1 MKKNKMFFLRIII
14 FLIVAIG
21 FVSATF
27 FLSSLN
33 SDSGIS
39 GNYYY
44 LISYASLF
52 IFAIWYAITLYRLYD
67 GNIKF
72 LTLIIF
78 CLGIFWLL
86 DSLIMWMSDSITFSR
101 YCWYLYFLPI
111 LFIPYFFFILCAE
124 NFIFKKKA
132 VKIVIYCILGVITA
146 LLLIIALTN
155 DIHQQVYSFESLGQ
169 YQNYEFQ
176 QMFYVITGYSL
187 MIMTSSIIIFI
198 FSTNRRNSFTQLLF
212 PFIVFLALVA
222 YSYLYVFKVDLLQ
235 NNMFLN
241 DIALVYNFIFVILF
255 ELFLN
260 NGLIQNNGQYISRFE
275 ECSLPLKIVDNNGE
289 DLFVN
294 EGFSQDNYINKTSD
308 DLIYIDKNI
317 LGGKVIVQEDISKIK
332 SLNAKLNKQ
341 IADLRKGN
349 DILRNRKD
357 IQEEQLRLKVRSELY
372 NEIDT
377 VISKKSKEIDMLVS
391 LLPDEINI
399 SNKKFTIKVLGKI
412 RLRIGY
418 LKQKCLLILQTKSGS
433 FISNNEFRIMLNVI
447 CSDVK
452 NAGFDTF
459 ATVVKGNDQ
468 VPVDYA
474 LAFNELVEYIG
485 ENLGFKHCVAL
496 VTCNLDKL
504 RCIIKVESENK
515 KLSNSNFPFDVSQ
528 YGYEVKKEYSDN
540 EYTFTMKGVGNN
552 ARNS

>member
-1 MKKNKMFFLRIII
+1 MKKNKMFILRIII

-21 FVSATF
+21 FFSATF
-27 FLSSLN
+27 FLLTVKSN
-33 SDSGIS
+33 SDIS

-44 LISYASLF
+44 LISYVSLF
-52 IFAIWYAITLYRLYD
+52 NFAVWYAITLYRLYD

-86 DSLIMWMSDSITFSR
+86 DSLIMSMSESVTFSR

-124 NFIFKKKA
+124 NFILKKRR
-132 VKIVIYCILGVITA
+132 VKIFIYIILGLITA
-146 LLLIIALTN
+146 ALFSIAMTN
-155 DIHQQVYSFESLGQ
+155 DIHQQVYLFDSLST
-169 YQNYEFQ
+169 YENYKIQ
-176 QMFYVITGYSL
+176 QMFYVIIGYSL
-187 MIMTSSIIIFI
+187 MILTASIVIFV

-212 PFIVFLALVA
+212 PIIVFMVLVI
-222 YSYLYVFKVDLLQ
+222 YTYLYVFRFDLLQ
-235 NNMFLN
+235 NNMLLS
-241 DIALVYNFIFVILF
+241 DIALVYNFIFLILF

-260 NGLIQNNGQYISRFE
+260 NGLIQNNGQYILRFE

-294 EGFSQDNYINKTSD
+294 EGFSQDDYINKTSN
-308 DLIYIDKNI
+308 DLIYIDKDI
-317 LGGKVIVQEDISKIK
+317 IGGKVIVQEDISKIK

-341 IADLRKGN
+341 IADLRTGN
-349 DILRNRKD
+349 EILRNRKD
-357 IQEEQLRLKVRSELY
+357 IQEEQSRLNVRSELF
-372 NEIDT
+372 NEIDS
-377 VISKKSKEIDMLVS
+377 VVSKKSKEIDMLVS
-391 LLPDEINI
+391 LLPEEINI

-418 LKQKCLLILQTKSGS
+418 LKQKCLLILQTKSSS
-433 FISNNEFRIMLNVI
+433 FIQNNEFRIMLNVI

-452 NAGFDTF
+452 SAGFETF
-459 ATVVKGNDQ
+459 ATVVKGNDP

-474 LAFNELVEYIG
+474 LAFNELIEYIG
-485 ENLGFKHCVAL
+485 ENFGFKHCMAL

-504 RCIIKVESENK
+504 RCIIKIEADNK
-515 KLSNSNFPFDVSQ
+515 KLSNSFLQLDVSQ
-528 YGYEVKKEYSDN
+528 YGYEIKKEYNDN
-540 EYTFTMKGVGNN
+540 EFTFIMKGVDNN
-552 ARNS
+552 ATNS

>member
-1 MKKNKMFFLRIII
+1 M
-14 FLIVAIG
+14 
-21 FVSATF
+21 
-27 FLSSLN
+27 
-33 SDSGIS
+33 
-39 GNYYY
+39 
-44 LISYASLF
+44 
-52 IFAIWYAITLYRLYD
+52 
-67 GNIKF
+67 
-72 LTLIIF
+72 
-78 CLGIFWLL
+78 
-86 DSLIMWMSDSITFSR
+86 
-101 YCWYLYFLPI
+101 
-111 LFIPYFFFILCAE
+111 
-124 NFIFKKKA
+124 
-132 VKIVIYCILGVITA
+132 
-146 LLLIIALTN
+146 
-155 DIHQQVYSFESLGQ
+155 
-169 YQNYEFQ
+169 
-176 QMFYVITGYSL
+176 
-187 MIMTSSIIIFI
+187 
-198 FSTNRRNSFTQLLF
+198 
-212 PFIVFLALVA
+212 
-222 YSYLYVFKVDLLQ
+222 
-235 NNMFLN
+235 
-241 DIALVYNFIFVILF
+241 
-255 ELFLN
+255 
-260 NGLIQNNGQYISRFE
+260 
-275 ECSLPLKIVDNNGE
+275 PLKIVDNNGE

-357 IQEEQLRLKVRSELY
+357 IQEEQSRLKVRSELY